1 MSCDEHPDRELAAE
15 AALAHLLLP
24 LSPWLDDDSVTEI
37 LINGPA
43 AVWVEQAG
51 QLQPVATCPGQ
62 SQLRAIARL
71 VASASQLE
79 TLEHHATLEGNWREW
94 RVTVVLPPV
103 AADGVC
109 LALRR
114 HRRRALP
121 LAAWGAPDGDVL
133 TQLRAAIER
142 HDNIL
147 VAGATGSGKTTLL
160 AGLLAEIDAR
170 ERLVCLEDTPEL
182 PRLGAHQVLL
192 RTRHGHDLRSLLR
205 LALRLRPDRLVVGEV
220 RGAEAFDLLQAMA
233 TGHRGCLGT
242 LHAADPRGA
251 LARLEQLILTCGLD
265 WPLPAVRA
273 QIAASVQ
280 LLVQVGRTPRGRV
293 VTDIVRLC
301 GIADAEY
308 RMLSCFGGA
317 AAPQA
322 RQAAAPAPAKSSPR
336 NPSG

>member
-1 MSCDEHPDRELAAE
+1 MSRDDHPGCRLATE

-24 LSPWLDDDSVTEI
+24 LSPWLDDDSITEI
-37 LINGPA
+37 LINGPGA
-43 AVWVEQAG
+43 AWVEQAG
-51 QLQPVATCPGQ
+51 RLQPVAVCPGQ

-71 VASASQLE
+71 VASASQVE
-79 TLEHHATLEGNWREW
+79 TLEQDATLEGNWRDW

-114 HRRRALP
+114 HRRHALP
-121 LAAWGAPDGDVL
+121 LADWGTPDGEVL
-133 TQLRAAIER
+133 AQLRAALER

-280 LLVQVGRTPRGRV
+280 LLVQVARTPRGRA
-293 VTDIVRLC
+293 VTDIVRLS
-301 GIADAEY
+301 GVADAEY
-308 RMLSCFGGA
+308 RMLSCIGKV

-322 RQAAAPAPAKSSPR
+322 RPAAVPVPVQSSHR